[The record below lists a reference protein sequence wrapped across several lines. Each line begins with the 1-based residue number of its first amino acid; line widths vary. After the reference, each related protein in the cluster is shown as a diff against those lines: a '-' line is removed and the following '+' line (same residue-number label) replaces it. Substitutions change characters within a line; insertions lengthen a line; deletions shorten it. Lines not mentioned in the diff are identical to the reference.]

1 MEPKTEA
8 HLAAARRNRD
18 LARALIDPSHANLR
32 PASWEWVAVIAF
44 YAAVHFVN
52 AYLWETARR
61 EPSSHPDRLARVRR
75 DRLIRPC
82 RRRYAD
88 LQTLGHRA
96 RYEADFALSEQ
107 EARGLVH
114 DNLHYVEATVMAA
127 LGLPTLTW

>member
-1 MEPKTEA
+1 MESKTET

-18 LARALIDPSHANLR
+18 LARALIDPSLANLR
-32 PASWEWVAVIAF
+32 PAPWEWVAVIAF

-52 AYLWETARR
+52 AYLWETVRH

-75 DRLIRPC
+75 ERPIRQC

-96 RYEADFALSEQ
+96 RYEAAFALSEQ
-107 EARGLVH
+107 EARNLVR
-114 DNLHYVEATVMAA
+114 DNLRYIETTIMAG
-127 LGLPTLTW
+127 LGLPEPTW